1 MARPSMSTRLTPEG
15 LLEASGIA
23 GRGTARPADVSDAVE
38 GVLPQFV
45 VEPHSAE
52 ALAAVLGWSSKERL
66 SVVLRGNGTKLDWGR
81 RLSGID
87 LVLSTRCL
95 NRVLAHQHGDLT
107 ATIEAGATLADV
119 GRDLARHGQ
128 WLPLAGSFAQA
139 TVGGTVAT
147 NDSGPLRHRHG
158 TPRDL
163 LIGIQ
168 LALADGRVVKSGGN
182 VVKNVAGYDLGKL
195 MSGSFG
201 SLAAIVSA
209 TFKLAPLPASSS
221 TIVATF
227 RNPEALAEAAASIGA
242 SQLEPAAFDLEA
254 SSVSGPEGP
263 VNKSVGDGPT
273 AFPYRLL
280 IQFASTSAV
289 VAEQIDAARRFIAT
303 TAGGAEG
310 IVDSLTEAR
319 EVELWTTH
327 NQRVW
332 AAPGAV
338 VRLSWLPA
346 ALRDVLALVDEI
358 MHSHPATI
366 ELVARAGVGSGFV
379 SVNGD
384 ARTQVA
390 AIEGFRKKSDVVGNV
405 VVLRAG
411 PEVKEEV
418 DVWGPPGDTSAVLG
432 AIKNAL
438 DPAGI
443 LRRI

>member
-1 MARPSMSTRLTPEG
+1 MSTRLTPEG

-23 GRGTARPADVSDAVE
+23 GRGTARSGDVSDAVE
-38 GVLPQFV
+38 GVLPKFV

-52 ALAAVLGWSSKERL
+52 ALAAVLGWSSKEGL
-66 SVVLRGNGTKLDWGR
+66 SVVLRGNGTKLEWGR
-81 RLSGID
+81 RVSGID

-95 NRVLAHQHGDLT
+95 NRVVAHQHGDLT

-163 LIGIQ
+163 LIGIH

-227 RNPEALAEAAASIGA
+227 RSPEALAGAAASIGA
-242 SQLEPAAFDLEA
+242 SQLEPAAFDVQA

-263 VNKSVGDGPT
+263 VNSSVDGLR
-273 AFPYRLL
+273 AVPYRLL
-280 IQFASTSAV
+280 IQFASTPAAV
-289 VAEQIDAARRFIAT
+289 AAQIDAARRLL
-303 TAGGAEG
+303 AGGAEG
-310 IVDSLTEAR
+310 VVDVLTEAR

-346 ALRDVLALVDEI
+346 ALLDVLALVDDI
-358 MHSHPATI
+358 IHSPPATI

-379 SVNGD
+379 RVNGD
-384 ARTQVA
+384 TRTQVA
-390 AIEGFRKKSDVVGNV
+390 AIEGFRMRSEVVGNV

-411 PEVKEEV
+411 PEVKEKV
-418 DVWGPPGDTSAVLG
+418 DVWGPPRDTTAVLG

-438 DPAGI
+438 DPQGI

>member
-1 MARPSMSTRLTPEG
+1 LTPEI
-15 LLEASGIA
+15 LLDASGIA
-23 GRGTARPADVSDAVE
+23 GRGTARSADMSDAIE
-38 GVLPQFV
+38 GVLPQIV

-52 ALAAVLGWSSKERL
+52 ALAAVLGWSSKEGL
-66 SVVLRGNGTKLDWGR
+66 SVVLRGNGTKLEWGR
-81 RLSGID
+81 RLPSID
-87 LVLSTRCL
+87 LVVSTRSL

-119 GRDLARHGQ
+119 GRDLSRHGQ
-128 WLPLAGSFAQA
+128 WLPLTGSFAQA

-147 NDSGPLRHRHG
+147 NDSGPLRQRHG

-195 MSGSFG
+195 MTGSFG

-242 SQLEPAAFDLEA
+242 SQLEPVAFDFQA

-263 VNKSVGDGPT
+263 LI
-273 AFPYRLL
+273 PYSLL
-280 IQFASTSAV
+280 IQFASTPAAV
-289 VAEQIDAARRFIAT
+289 AAQIDAARRFITPRAR
-303 TAGGAEG
+303 GAEG
-310 IVDSLTEAR
+310 IVDVLTEER

-332 AAPGAV
+332 AVPGAV

-346 ALRDVLALVDEI
+346 ALRDVLALVDDI
-358 MHSHPATI
+358 IHSHPVTI

-379 SVNGD
+379 RVNGD
-384 ARTQVA
+384 ARTQIA

-411 PEVKEEV
+411 PEVKEKV
-418 DVWGPPGDTSAVLG
+418 DVWGPPGDTAAVLG

>member
-1 MARPSMSTRLTPEG
+1 MSTRLTLEG

-23 GRGTARPADVSDAVE
+23 GRGLARRADAPDAIE

-52 ALAAVLGWSSKERL
+52 ALAAVLGWSSKEGL
-66 SVVLRGNGTKLDWGR
+66 SVVLRGNGTKLEWGR
-81 RLSGID
+81 RLPSID
-87 LVLSTRCL
+87 LVVSTRSL

-119 GRDLARHGQ
+119 GRDLGRHGQ

-168 LALADGRVVKSGGN
+168 LALADGHLVKSGGN

-227 RNPEALAEAAASIGA
+227 RNLEALAEAAASIGA
-242 SQLEPAAFDLEA
+242 SQLEPVAFDVHVL
-254 SSVSGPEGP
+254 P
-263 VNKSVGDGPT
+263 
-273 AFPYRLL
+273 L
-280 IQFASTSAV
+280 
-289 VAEQIDAARRFIAT
+289 
-303 TAGGAEG
+303 
-310 IVDSLTEAR
+310 VDS
-319 EVELWTTH
+319 
-327 NQRVW
+327 
-332 AAPGAV
+332 
-338 VRLSWLPA
+338 
-346 ALRDVLALVDEI
+346 
-358 MHSHPATI
+358 TI
-366 ELVARAGVGSGFV
+366 DR
-379 SVNGD
+379 
-384 ARTQVA
+384 
-390 AIEGFRKKSDVVGNV
+390 
-405 VVLRAG
+405 
-411 PEVKEEV
+411 
-418 DVWGPPGDTSAVLG
+418 
-432 AIKNAL
+432 
-438 DPAGI
+438 
-443 LRRI
+443 

>member
-1 MARPSMSTRLTPEG
+1 MVTSPES
-15 LLEASGIA
+15 LLAASGLI
-23 GRGTARPADVSDAVE
+23 GRGTARSADMSDAVE
-38 GVLPQFV
+38 GVLPKFV

-66 SVVLRGNGTKLDWGR
+66 SVVLRGNGTKLEWGR
-81 RLSGID
+81 RVPGID
-87 LVLSTRCL
+87 LVVSTRSL

-119 GRDLARHGQ
+119 SRDLARHGQ
-128 WLPLAGSFAQA
+128 WLPLTGSFAQA
-139 TVGGTVAT
+139 TIGGTVAT

-201 SLAAIVSA
+201 SFAAIVSA

-242 SQLEPAAFDLEA
+242 SQLEPAAFDVQA

-263 VNKSVGDGPT
+263 VI
-273 AFPYRLL
+273 PYRLL
-280 IQFASTSAV
+280 IQFASTPAAV
-289 VAEQIDAARRFIAT
+289 AAQIDAARRSL
-303 TAGGAEG
+303 AGGAEG
-310 IVDSLTEAR
+310 IVDVLTEAR

-346 ALRDVLALVDEI
+346 ALLDVLALVDDI
-358 MHSHPATI
+358 IHSPPATI

-379 SVNGD
+379 RVNGD
-384 ARTQVA
+384 TRTQVA
-390 AIEGFRKKSDVVGNV
+390 AIEGFRMRSEVVGNV

-411 PEVKEEV
+411 PEVKEKV
-418 DVWGPPGDTSAVLG
+418 DVWGPPRDTTAVLG

-438 DPAGI
+438 DPQGI